1 MDSEAPPPGIDL
13 LSVREAAHRYGLNW
27 YWLMDQVRSRVLPS
41 WKVEGE
47 LVVSVD
53 MVEQLS
59 LFIAKEEL
67 RADRRRLLIMVASLL
82 GVLILLVFIL
92 GFAVMGQ
99 VAIVVLSAITGV
111 VGLGLLWRAASV
123 RVMQETLPGADW
135 GRGEDAPRF
144 VPAVVLLV
152 TAIVLVVVWASWV

>member
-1 MDSEAPPPGIDL
+1 MELVG
-13 LSVREAAHRYGLNW
+13 
-27 YWLMDQVRSRVLPS
+27 SRVLPS
-41 WKVEGE
+41 WKVGAE

-53 MVEQLS
+53 MVEKLT
-59 LFIAKEEL
+59 LLIAKEEL
-67 RADRRRLLIMVASLL
+67 RADRRRFSIILSVMVACLV

-99 VAIVVLSAITGV
+99 VVVVVLSIISGV
-111 VGLGLLWRAASV
+111 VGLGLLWRAASL

-152 TAIVLVVVWASWV
+152 IAIVLILVWASWV